1 MKEYCEKIALD
12 AWLELSSSNLVTAE
26 KLSKVP
32 EIRFTNLGD
41 KFLGRA
47 YSDHIE
53 LNEKFLLEHQG
64 KFADKCDL
72 STIPSDDWWR
82 ILLKQPQL
90 AELCPAW
97 DFRLDDWADLLKA
110 QPHFFKRCGNIC
122 YLLLEYPDLYEN
134 WKLQD
139 WAKHK
144 IVAQSCTPLP
154 PENHTL
160 AEWYDIIM
168 HDYRKCVLC
177 DCLLELV
184 LQYPEIF
191 VQWCKFG
198 TGSLYQPVFWQ
209 LTKA

>member
-64 KFADKCDL
+64 KFADKCGL

-139 WAKHK
+139 WAEYK

-154 PENHTL
+154 PEDHTP
-160 AEWYDIIM
+160 AEWYDIIL
-168 HDYRKCVLC
+168 HDHRKCVLC
-177 DCLLELV
+177 DCLLVLI

-191 VQWCKFG
+191 AQWCKFG